1 MNEFFQQMLSAK
13 KSGAESFQYKGKTYV
28 KSTTKNGMIVYKKK

>member
-1 MNEFFQQMLSAK
+1 MNDFFKSMLEAK

-28 KSTTKNGMIVYKKK
+28 KSTTKNGMVVYKKK